1 MFLVPLSN
9 ERLKTESFLVASKVM
24 DNIKPTDSLGV
35 SSLKVYI
42 IIMFVGIM
50 STGILKLSIFIL
62 PEVGAEGE

>member
-1 MFLVPLSN
+1 MKDS
-9 ERLKTESFLVASKVM
+9 RLKSFMVASKLM

-42 IIMFVGIM
+42 IITFVGIM

-62 PEVGAEGE
+62 PEVREKGE

>member
-1 MFLVPLSN
+1 MKDS
-9 ERLKTESFLVASKVM
+9 RLKSFMVASKLM

-42 IIMFVGIM
+42 IITFVGIM

-62 PEVGAEGE
+62 PEVGKKEE

>member
-1 MFLVPLSN
+1 MKDS
-9 ERLKTESFLVASKVM
+9 RLKSFMVASKLM

-62 PEVGAEGE
+62 SEVGEKGE

>member
-1 MFLVPLSN
+1 MLLVPLSN
-9 ERLKTESFLVASKVM
+9 ERLRQKSFMVASKLM

-42 IIMFVGIM
+42 IITFVGIM

-62 PEVGAEGE
+62 PEVGEKGE

>member
-1 MFLVPLSN
+1 MKDS
-9 ERLKTESFLVASKVM
+9 RQKSFLVASKVM

-50 STGILKLSIFIL
+50 STDILKLSIFIL

>member
-1 MFLVPLSN
+1 MRDS
-9 ERLKTESFLVASKVM
+9 RQKSFLVASKVM

-50 STGILKLSIFIL
+50 STGTLKLSIFIL
-62 PEVGAEGE
+62 PEVGEKGE